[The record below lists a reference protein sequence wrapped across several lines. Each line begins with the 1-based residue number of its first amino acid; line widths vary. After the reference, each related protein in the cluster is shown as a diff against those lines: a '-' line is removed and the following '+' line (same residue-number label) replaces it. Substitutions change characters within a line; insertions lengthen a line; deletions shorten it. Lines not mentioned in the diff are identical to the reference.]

1 MARIRGVQPNQAN
14 WFTRI
19 VYWMTRRKIGR
30 VILPVQI
37 TAHHTR
43 LLRAMGEME
52 NGQAAAKSVDARLKE
67 LASIQAATMVGC
79 PF

>member
-1 MARIRGVQPNQAN
+1 MARIRGVQPDEAN
-14 WFTRI
+14 WFTKF
-19 VYWMTRRKIGR
+19 VYWMTKRKAGR
-30 VILPVQI
+30 VIVPTQV

-52 NGQAAAKSVDARLKE
+52 MGQAAAKAVDATLKE
-67 LASIQAATMVGC
+67 LASIKAATLIGC